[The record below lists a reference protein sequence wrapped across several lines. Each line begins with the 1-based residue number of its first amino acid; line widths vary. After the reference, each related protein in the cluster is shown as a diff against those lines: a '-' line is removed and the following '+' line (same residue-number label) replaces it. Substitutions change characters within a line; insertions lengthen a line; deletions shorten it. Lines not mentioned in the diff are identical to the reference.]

1 MSSQGQDNS
10 SQENPTQRPLLENSE
25 TSPNNGQIS
34 SNQGTIVLSNSLGQV
49 QGTGSGPSDPI
60 RLDLNEPQLALDLVR
75 TGRSS
80 GNQQNAASG
89 GSSSPITIHSGS
101 AGYVV
106 EENRGFSTHGQS
118 RLLCKRRVAEGTQP
132 QNNIVI
138 NIVHAA
144 ASSSNNGTPSAR
156 TVATPPIP
164 VGQTDNLQRNTRPRT
179 IVSQQN
185 PGPVNVSAWNTSNFN
200 VQQATGHHHQ
210 RQAVSPFGTFP
221 RHSSPVLANQTILQQ
236 QQPIVGVH
244 NQLQQQ
250 PIVGVHNQLQHQPIV
265 GVHNQL
271 QHQPIVG
278 VHNQLQAPLSSQYW
292 NNGTTVPARDYPSF
306 GSSHVVTPSA
316 NMNLVNGNQSYLGN
330 VASSSGTQSG
340 VGMYNSALS
349 SVGYHHQPS
358 LAEQNAQR
366 LRHILDRNGAWR
378 MAHNYPIY
386 NESTSTVRDF
396 ETTTRNGNHWSTQV
410 PPRSGALAVRQ
421 AGNDFVFSRTMTSEM
436 ADQRRSRLIAQM
448 RNYLRVVRRT
458 GGLRIEDATDM
469 GRSFLQGMYALEDV
483 HDDMR
488 LDVDNMS
495 HEELL
500 DLEEQMGNVSTG
512 LGEEAILANL
522 RRRRFQPISVVT
534 TAEAEQ
540 CCICQ
545 EDYADGDELGKLDC
559 GHDFHFNCI
568 KPWLV
573 QKNQCPV
580 CKKTALA
587 I

>member
-10 SQENPTQRPLLENSE
+10 SQENPTQRPVLENNE
-25 TSPNNGQIS
+25 MSPNNGQIS
-34 SNQGTIVLSNSLGQV
+34 SNQDTIVPSDSPGQL

-75 TGRSS
+75 PGRSS
-80 GNQQNAASG
+80 GHQQNAASG

-106 EENRGFSTHGQS
+106 EENRGLPTYGQS
-118 RLLCKRRVAEGTQP
+118 RLLCKRRVAEATQP

-144 ASSSNNGTPSAR
+144 ASSSSNVTPPAR

-185 PGPVNVSAWNTSNFN
+185 PGPVSVSAWNPSNFN
-200 VQQATGHHHQ
+200 VQQATGHHHPRPALSQ
-210 RQAVSPFGTFP
+210 FGTFP

-236 QQPIVGVH
+236 QQ
-244 NQLQQQ
+244 
-250 PIVGVHNQLQHQPIV
+250 QPIV

-292 NNGTTVPARDYPSF
+292 NNGTTVAARDYPSF

-349 SVGYHHQPS
+349 SVGYHQPS

-366 LRHILDRNGAWR
+366 LRHSLDRNGAWR

-386 NESTSTVRDF
+386 SDSTSRTVRDF
-396 ETTTRNGNHWSTQV
+396 EPTMRYGNHWSTQV
-410 PPRSGALAVRQ
+410 PQRSGALAVRQ
-421 AGNDFVFSRTMTSEM
+421 AGNDFLLSRTITSEM

-488 LDVDNMS
+488 LDVDNMT

-500 DLEEQMGNVSTG
+500 DLEEQMGNVGTG
-512 LGEEAILANL
+512 LGEVTILANL
-522 RRRRFQPISVVT
+522 RRRRFQPISAVT

-545 EDYADGDELGKLDC
+545 EDYAEGDELGKLDC

-573 QKNQCPV
+573 QKNQCPI